1 MPHDRRPK
9 TSRRARLFAMGAAAS
24 VGLSLLAFP
33 AKGGEF
39 ILGSADVKSQF
50 LAVSPET
57 AGLSAGMVVGET
69 LADFSNDVA
78 RAQSRAINTG
88 IVGTSAIGDK
98 CDGGEPDLQKDDLP
112 TTVRVDSREP
122 GAAAG
127 STDYWP
133 IFPRDL
139 PYQFAELKEENGGV
153 PNLDPPPDSP
163 ARINHSRL
171 FAQASGQPSS
181 LSTSDTAVTY
191 VAGVADVIGGHTSTA
206 ARIENGKRI
215 GEAVVVI
222 PELRLGGGAVVL
234 RDLEWRVTQTTGDA
248 APADATFDA
257 SFHIGSITT
266 GGATYGWP
274 EEAGAEFQT
283 QVGALLNLVNTAL
296 APTGLVVAFPRAAQ
310 DGGHAII
317 TPLEVR
323 IDRPPLGRELFAM
336 LPPEVYEARREI
348 FDRAI
353 EARCSFATFVV
364 VGDIV
369 LATPAGSGATRVSF
383 GGADA
388 FTEGTEYANPFSTR
402 RRGGATPFVAPV
414 SSDDLTFAP
423 APQVLGA
430 QATSLP
436 IETLVGP
443 SHGDGGIPGGDP
455 TVAAGT
461 FSIPGSKSGTAA
473 IVGIIG
479 LLAVASVALLDFMKP
494 RRVQQGAGAARAGI
508 AGPSGP
514 RSG

>member
-1 MPHDRRPK
+1 MPHERRPQ
-9 TSRRARLFAMGAAAS
+9 TPWRASRRARLLAVGAAAS
-24 VGLSLLAFP
+24 VGLSLMAFP

-57 AGLSAGMVVGET
+57 AGLSAGMIVGET

-88 IVGTSAIGDK
+88 VVGTSAIADK
-98 CDGGEPDLQKDDLP
+98 CDGGEPDLHKDDLP

-122 GAAAG
+122 GAAEG

-139 PYQFAELKEENGGV
+139 PYQFADLKEENGGI
-153 PNLDPPPDSP
+153 PNLDPPADSP
-163 ARINHSRL
+163 TRINHSRL

-181 LSTSDTAVTY
+181 RSTSDTAVTY
-191 VAGVADVIGGHTSTA
+191 VAGVADLIGGHTSTA
-206 ARIENGKRI
+206 ARIEDGKRI

-234 RDLEWRVTQTTGDA
+234 RDLEWRATQTTGDA

-257 SFHIGSITT
+257 SFDLGSITT

-274 EEAGAEFQT
+274 DDADAEFQT

-296 APTGLVVAFPRAAQ
+296 APTGLVVAFPRATQ

-353 EARCSFATFVV
+353 EARCSFATFIV

-388 FTEGTEYANPFSTR
+388 FTEGTEYANPFASKR
-402 RRGGATPFVAPV
+402 RSGTAPFVAPV
-414 SSDDLTFAP
+414 SGDPVDFTSS
-423 APQVLGA
+423 PQVLGA
-430 QATSLP
+430 QATNPDP
-436 IETLVGP
+436 IVGLAP
-443 SHGDGGIPGGDP
+443 VHGDGGIPSGNP
-455 TVAAGT
+455 SVAAGT

-494 RRVQQGAGAARAGI
+494 QRVHGAGARDG
-508 AGPSGP
+508 
-514 RSG
+514 